1 LRALINP
8 GDKVM
13 YHQPCY
19 VSYHPTVLLTH
30 GIGVPIPTVASDS
43 FSLDPAAVEA
53 AWEPGCKV
61 LLLNLPCN
69 PTGGVTSRAALE
81 QIAEFAAKKDLL
93 VISDEI
99 YAELTFDGEHV
110 SFAALPGMRERTL
123 FLHGFS
129 KAFAMTGF
137 RIGYACGPAELIEAM
152 MKVHQYSMMCAPILS
167 QEAAVEALTRGED
180 SMLKMKTQ
188 YARRRELVVRR
199 FREIGL
205 QCHTPGGAFYAF
217 PSVAS
222 TGLDEKTFAVRL
234 LQEERVALVP
244 GTAFG
249 PNGAGF
255 VRASFA
261 TSYEKIIEACDRIE
275 RFVGGLK

>member
-1 LRALINP
+1 
-8 GDKVM
+8 
-13 YHQPCY
+13 
-19 VSYHPTVLLTH
+19 
-30 GIGVPIPTVASDS
+30 
-43 FSLDPAAVEA
+43 
-53 AWEPGCKV
+53 
-61 LLLNLPCN
+61 
-69 PTGGVTSRAALE
+69 
-81 QIAEFAAKKDLL
+81 
-93 VISDEI
+93 
-99 YAELTFDGEHV
+99 
-110 SFAALPGMRERTL
+110 
-123 FLHGFS
+123 
-129 KAFAMTGF
+129 
-137 RIGYACGPAELIEAM
+137 